1 MIMSGPKEPSVKL
14 IPSDPM
20 TNTILIIYCVS
31 STGASVPYKSIW
43 RKINP
48 KKNRVEEIKTHNGT
62 SYRCSPLDIDCII
75 EATVIFQHQNM
86 QMQRVVQSNL
96 VKVSR
101 ELKERKMY
109 MKEPIPCRVTIDE
122 LPIEVKVFVQ
132 EGNLLVL
139 PTNVSYQQ
147 ATFSISLHDIIPE
160 AESNQHMFRVY
171 FKLKFEDFLNYFAQL
186 LGWKPQIKSQYFTFF
201 FNSDINRDIVLLG
214 IAEVFQ
220 RTPDHLPKHPMQFPM
235 NLCAVE
241 ERTEANMLELMR

>member
-1 MIMSGPKEPSVKL
+1 
-14 IPSDPM
+14 
-20 TNTILIIYCVS
+20 
-31 STGASVPYKSIW
+31 
-43 RKINP
+43 
-48 KKNRVEEIKTHNGT
+48 
-62 SYRCSPLDIDCII
+62 
-75 EATVIFQHQNM
+75 
-86 QMQRVVQSNL
+86 
-96 VKVSR
+96 
-101 ELKERKMY
+101 MY

-171 FKLKFEDFLNYFAQL
+171 FKLKFDDFLNYFAQL

-214 IAEVFQ
+214 IA
-220 RTPDHLPKHPMQFPM
+220 
-235 NLCAVE
+235 
-241 ERTEANMLELMR
+241 